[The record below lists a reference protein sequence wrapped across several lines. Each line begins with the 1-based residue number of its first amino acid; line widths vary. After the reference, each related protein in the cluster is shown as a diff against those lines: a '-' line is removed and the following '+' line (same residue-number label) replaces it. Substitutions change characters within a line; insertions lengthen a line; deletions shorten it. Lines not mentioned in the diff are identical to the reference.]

1 MIMFKQESTEM
12 VTLVNYERQGVGVL
26 SYVYVFCGVTKFNT
40 RIKKNSCTHYKI

>member
-12 VTLVNYERQGVGVL
+12 VNLVNYERQGVGVL
-26 SYVYVFCGVTKFNT
+26 SYVYVFCSVTKFNT